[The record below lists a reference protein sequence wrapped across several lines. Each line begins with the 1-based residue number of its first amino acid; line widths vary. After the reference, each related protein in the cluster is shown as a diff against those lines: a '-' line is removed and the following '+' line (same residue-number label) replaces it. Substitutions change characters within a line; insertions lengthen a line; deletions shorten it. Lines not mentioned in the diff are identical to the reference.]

1 MAEAEKNTV
10 NKKKSSRV
18 SSQVV
23 RTRGYAHVVG
33 KRVDVLDGTFEDFE
47 CDIDGMFSTYKG
59 VRDKI
64 KREKGDDYIAVQ
76 ITNHRV
82 TYAMPEEEFFKYA
95 KPTGVDIVVPFSGAR
110 NKSGKNVG
118 GIDSSDKK

>member
-10 NKKKSSRV
+10 NKKKSNRV

-33 KRVDVLDGTFEDFE
+33 KRVNELEGTFEDFE
-47 CDIDGMFSTYKG
+47 CDIDGMFSTPKG
-59 VRDKI
+59 VKDKL
-64 KREKGDDYIAVQ
+64 KREKGDDYIAMQ

-82 TYAMPEEEFFKYA
+82 TYAMPEEEFFKHA
-95 KPTGVDIVVPFSGAR
+95 KPTGEDIEVPFSGAR

-118 GIDSSDKK
+118 EVDNPDKK

>member
-10 NKKKSSRV
+10 NKKKSNRV

-33 KRVDVLDGTFEDFE
+33 KRVNELEGTFEDFE
-47 CDIDGMFSTYKG
+47 CDIDGMFSTPKG
-59 VRDKI
+59 VKDKL
-64 KREKGDDYIAVQ
+64 KREKGDDYIAAQ

-82 TYAMPEEEFFKYA
+82 TYAMPEEEFFKHA
-95 KPTGVDIVVPFSGAR
+95 KPTGEDIEVPFSGAR

-118 GIDSSDKK
+118 EVDDPNKK

>member
-10 NKKKSSRV
+10 NKKKSNRV

-33 KRVDVLDGTFEDFE
+33 KRVNELEGTFEDFE
-47 CDIDGMFSTYKG
+47 CDIDGMFSTTRG
-59 VRDKI
+59 VKDKL
-64 KREKGDDYIAVQ
+64 KREKGDDYVAVQ

-82 TYAMPEEEFFKYA
+82 TYAMPEEEFFKHA
-95 KPTGVDIVVPFSGAR
+95 KPTGEDIEVPFSGAR

-118 GIDSSDKK
+118 EVDNHNKK

>member
-1 MAEAEKNTV
+1 MAGAEKNTV
-10 NKKKSSRV
+10 NKKKSNRV

-23 RTRGYAHVVG
+23 RTRGYAHVSG
-33 KRVDVLDGTFEDFE
+33 KRVNELEGTFEDFE
-47 CDIDGMFSTYKG
+47 CDIDGMFSTPKG
-59 VRDKI
+59 VKDKL

-82 TYAMPEEEFFKYA
+82 TYAMPEEEFFKHA
-95 KPTGVDIVVPFSGAR
+95 KPTGEDIEVPFSGAR

-118 GIDSSDKK
+118 EVDNPDKK

>member
-10 NKKKSSRV
+10 NKKKGNRV

-33 KRVDVLDGTFEDFE
+33 KRVNELDGAFEDFE
-47 CDIDGMFSTYKG
+47 CDIDGMFSTPKG
-59 VRDKI
+59 VKDKL

-82 TYAMPEEEFFKYA
+82 TYAMPEEEFFKHA
-95 KPTGVDIVVPFSGAR
+95 KPTGEDIEVPFSGAR

-118 GIDSSDKK
+118 EVANPGKK

>member
-1 MAEAEKNTV
+1 MAEAKKNTV
-10 NKKKSSRV
+10 EKKKSNRV

-33 KRVDVLDGTFEDFE
+33 KRVNELEGTFEDFE
-47 CDIDGMFSTYKG
+47 CDIDGMFSTPKG
-59 VRDKI
+59 VKDKL
-64 KREKGDDYIAVQ
+64 KREKGDGYIAVQ

-82 TYAMPEEEFFKYA
+82 TYAMPEEEFFKHA
-95 KPTGVDIVVPFSGAR
+95 KPTGVDIEVPFSGAR

-118 GIDSSDKK
+118 EIDNPDKK